1 MIVFLVV
8 LYLKCFFDHRQ
19 SICSI
24 VTNLVHC
31 TLQVSKKDEA
41 MNEIQQDF
49 QESAKE
55 LAALRGT
62 LKTVTEERDLS
73 WQEAKQLRRSISIM
87 QNEVVS
93 LKKKIEALD
102 EDILLKE
109 GQITILQDSIE
120 KPFDIICSPRSMRE
134 FDME

>member
-1 MIVFLVV
+1 
-8 LYLKCFFDHRQ
+8 
-19 SICSI
+19 
-24 VTNLVHC
+24 
-31 TLQVSKKDEA
+31 

-73 WQEAKQLRRSISIM
+73 WQEAKQLRRNISIKQIM
-87 QNEVVS
+87 VS

-102 EDILLKE
+102 EDILVKE
-109 GQITILQDSIE
+109 GQITILQDSID